1 MSTSLPSS
9 VIGRI
14 KRLERAYAL
23 NEVLLEENRKAL
35 IAVGKERKEVVTLR
49 RQAIQALRII
59 QHVGTA
65 TQKTTVMKIEGLVTS
80 ALRDVFQEE
89 GYDFAMELSYGK
101 RSMSAEF
108 YFVRDGEQYDPLEC
122 CGYGCVDVAC
132 FALRVAIWSL
142 NPSTRVMLFDEPFKN
157 VSQEYRERVG
167 QLVRKI
173 SRALNFQFIIT
184 THMPELATY
193 ADADF
198 FLTKK
203 PGRRTSIERRLV
215 CGQRGN
221 SKG

>member
-1 MSTSLPSS
+1 MSTSLPNS
-9 VIGRI
+9 VAERVR
-14 KRLERAYAL
+14 RLERAYTL
-23 NEVLLEENRKAL
+23 NESLLEENKKAL
-35 IAVGKERKEVVTLR
+35 ARVASERKEVETLR
-49 RQAIQALRII
+49 KQAIHALRII
-59 QHVGTA
+59 QHVGTE
-65 TQKTTVMKIEGLVTS
+65 TQKTTVLKIEGLVTS
-80 ALRDVFQEE
+80 ALRDVFQED
-89 GYDFAMELSYGK
+89 GYDFAMELSYSK

-173 SRALNFQFIIT
+173 SRALKFQFIIT

-198 FLTKK
+198 FLTKR
-203 PGRRTSIERRLV
+203 PGRETSIERRLV

-221 SKG
+221 SRG